1 MSARLRRRGGGPLV
15 LTAWQVPGGRRD
27 RRAARRQ
34 AAWLSREVARAH
46 QGATA
51 RVDPGDDELDELPV
65 GRWWGH
71 LGRGAMWGPAGVKV
85 PMHETSTA
93 RVGVL
98 TPFVARCTGNITGP
112 LIGVV
117 ADTGE
122 PFRFDPWGA
131 YHAHLVT
138 SPGMVV
144 FGLQGYGKSMCVKTL
159 AVRTIAWGRK
169 VIVASDPKGEWCAIA
184 LAAGGEVIRIGPG
197 TGTLINPLDEGVRPA
212 DTSEQEWARIVAD
225 RRGKALRSI
234 ARVLAA
240 PLGDEEQSVLDHVVT
255 AMTTGT
261 LAPTITALVD
271 RLRTPPAD
279 LTGEFEPQVL
289 RRLSLVYGRLVS
301 GPLSGMF
308 EHASNVALDPDCP
321 MTVLDTSVTSH
332 SAPEVRQLAAVC
344 RAAWID
350 ATLRS
355 KDGYFRLVVHEEGW
369 SELGDVQ
376 QVEAM
381 NERLRMAGEWGCANV
396 LVFHEYTDIDQ
407 FGDAGSAHRNQVAAL
422 ISKSPIKVL
431 YRQSVESMPAV
442 RQALRLNDD
451 EDALL
456 PRLQQGVGLW
466 RIGDHQRDLV
476 HPLVTPGA
484 YELFNTDRG
493 REG

>member
-1 MSARLRRRGGGPLV
+1 MV
-15 LTAWQVPGGRRD
+15 LTAWQVPHARRG
-27 RRAARRQ
+27 RRAARRR
-34 AAWLSREVARAH
+34 AARTSRQVVRAH
-46 QGATA
+46 LAATVPA
-51 RVDPGDDELDELPV
+51 ESAADDLDELPV
-65 GRWWGH
+65 SRWWGH

-131 YHAHLVT
+131 YQAHLVT

-159 AVRTIAWGRK
+159 AVRTITWGRK
-169 VIVASDPKGEWCAIA
+169 VIVASDPKGEWRAIA
-184 LAAGGEVIRIGPG
+184 KACGGEVIRIGPG
-197 TGTLINPLDEGVRPA
+197 TGTWINPLDEGVRPGG
-212 DTSEQEWARIVAD
+212 TSGSEWTRIVAD

-234 ARVLAA
+234 ARVLDS

-255 AMTTGT
+255 AMSTGA

-271 RLRTPPAD
+271 RLREPPPE
-279 LTGEFEPQVL
+279 LTAQFEARVL
-289 RRLSLVYGRLVS
+289 RRLALVYGRLAS

-308 EHASNVALDPDCP
+308 EHPSNVRLDPGCP

-332 SAPEVRQLAAVC
+332 SAPEVRKLATIC

-355 KDGYFRLVVHEEGW
+355 QDGCFRLVVHEEGW
-369 SELGDVQ
+369 SELDDPQ

-396 LVFHEYTDIDQ
+396 LVFHEYTDIEQ

-442 RQALRLNDD
+442 REALRLNDD

-476 HPLVTPGA
+476 HPLVTPVA